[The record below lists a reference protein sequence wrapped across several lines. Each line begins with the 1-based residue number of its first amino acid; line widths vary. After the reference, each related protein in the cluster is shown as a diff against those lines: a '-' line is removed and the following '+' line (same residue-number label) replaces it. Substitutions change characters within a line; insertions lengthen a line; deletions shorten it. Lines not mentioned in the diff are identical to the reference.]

1 MSGTL
6 HELAAEF
13 PDFRALVRH
22 LQQTDG
28 HFARLCRSY
37 EDLSRRVHVA
47 EKRNEPA
54 GDAMLIDM
62 CKQRRQLKEEI
73 YGMLVQPEPD
83 AEVIKLAV

>member
-13 PDFRALVRH
+13 PDFTTLVH
-22 LQQTDG
+22 YLQQTDG

-37 EDLSRRVHVA
+37 EELSRRVHQV

-54 GDAMLIDM
+54 GDAMFIDM
-62 CKQRRQLKEEI
+62 CKQRRQLKDEI
-73 YGMLVQPEPD
+73 YGMLVQPEPE